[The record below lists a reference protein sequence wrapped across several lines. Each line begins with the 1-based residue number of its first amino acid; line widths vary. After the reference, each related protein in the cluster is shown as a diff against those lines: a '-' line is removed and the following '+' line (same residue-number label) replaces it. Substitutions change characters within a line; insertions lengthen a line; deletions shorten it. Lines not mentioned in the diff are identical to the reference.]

1 MYISIIH
8 FNRAEVFRLSSDQSN
23 DRSKTSC
30 AMSEVFPSAFIYEL
44 AQCLLQ
50 IHSVL
55 HVSAQGLV
63 VLQRLDLP
71 SIAGF
76 DMAAPAWY
84 RSSGGGCRKLVVL
97 IGACKDRGISA
108 EIRILIMSFLHQR
121 FANSIDNSRRP
132 LFFFS
137 LTGSADDMW
146 VLRNQRH
153 KVHGSCVRMR
163 VCFQSG
169 FAMKIRHFQ
178 ISAEAPF

>member
-1 MYISIIH
+1 MYIGIIH
-8 FNRAEVFRLSSDQSN
+8 FNRAGVFRLSSDQSN
-23 DRSKTSC
+23 ERSEASC
-30 AMSEVFPSAFIYEL
+30 EMSEVSPSAFMYEL

-97 IGACKDRGISA
+97 VGACKDRGISA

>member
-1 MYISIIH
+1 M
-8 FNRAEVFRLSSDQSN
+8 
-23 DRSKTSC
+23 SKVS
-30 AMSEVFPSAFIYEL
+30 PSAFMYEL

-63 VLQRLDLP
+63 VLQWLDLS

-97 IGACKDRGISA
+97 VGACKDRGISA
-108 EIRILIMSFLHQR
+108 EIRTLIMSFLHQR
-121 FANSIDNSRRP
+121 FTNSIDNSRRP

-153 KVHGSCVRMR
+153 EVHGSCSQLR
-163 VCFQSG
+163 VCIQSG
-169 FAMKIRHFQ
+169 FAMNIPHFQ

>member
-30 AMSEVFPSAFIYEL
+30 EMSEVFPSAFIYEL

-50 IHSVL
+50 KHSVL

>member
-1 MYISIIH
+1 VYIGIIH
-8 FNRAEVFRLSSDQSN
+8 FNRAGVFRLSSDQSN
-23 DRSKTSC
+23 ERSEASC
-30 AMSEVFPSAFIYEL
+30 EMSEVSPSAFMYEL

-63 VLQRLDLP
+63 VLQWLDLS

-97 IGACKDRGISA
+97 VGACKDRGISA
-108 EIRILIMSFLHQR
+108 EIRTLIMSFLHQR
-121 FANSIDNSRRP
+121 FTNSIDNSRRP

-153 KVHGSCVRMR
+153 EVHGSCSQLR
-163 VCFQSG
+163 VCIQSG
-169 FAMKIRHFQ
+169 FAMNIPHFQ